1 MGSIE
6 SSEPTLI
13 VVPSLP
19 ARTTSFKPFPL
30 PPDFFYFIQP
40 TNQAFSVIVQT
51 LFHFDTLASSCLIT
65 VWYCLLEVKLF
76 CKSQTRPCILRK
88 PDDFGRPL
96 LATASFLA
104 QVVLKIIHFF
114 ELLASLPTFSLLSPI
129 FTMAYYSPSFSQ
141 HHASSDIMA
150 HSWRSH
156 VVAADPVY
164 SLEKQTT
171 LRLAVIADFY
181 R

>member
-1 MGSIE
+1 MSQ
-6 SSEPTLI
+6 PL
-13 VVPSLP
+13 LL
-19 ARTTSFKPFPL
+19 FPL
-30 PPDFFYFIQP
+30 CQPERLPSNHFHFLQTSSTSYNQP
-40 TNQAFSVIVQT
+40 TNQAFSVIVQP
-51 LFHFDTLASSCLIT
+51 LFHLNILASSCLIT
-65 VWYCLLEVKLF
+65 VWYCLLEGKLF
-76 CKSQTRPCILRK
+76 CKSQTRPRILRK

-96 LATASFLA
+96 PATASFLA
-104 QVVLKIIHFF
+104 QVVLKIIHLL
-114 ELLASLPTFSLLSPI
+114 ELLAFLPTFSLLSPI